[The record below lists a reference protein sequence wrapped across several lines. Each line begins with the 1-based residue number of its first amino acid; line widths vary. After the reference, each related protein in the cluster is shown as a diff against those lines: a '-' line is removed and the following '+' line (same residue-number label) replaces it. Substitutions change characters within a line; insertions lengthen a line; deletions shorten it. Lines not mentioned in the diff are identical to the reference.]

1 MKIAIGSDHAGFNY
15 KEMIKKHLQ
24 EKGFEV
30 IDKGTFSKERTD
42 YPIYAEK
49 VAKAV
54 ASGEADRGI
63 LICGTGIG
71 MSITANKIKGIRAA
85 LCQNDFMAK
94 MARKHNDANIL
105 CLGERVIGTDH
116 ALSIVDTF
124 FSTDFEGGR
133 HEKRISLI
141 TEIEG
146 LN

>member
-1 MKIAIGSDHAGFNY
+1 MKVAIGSDHAGFEY
-15 KEMIKKHLQ
+15 KEMIKKHLE

-30 IDKGTFSKERTD
+30 LDMGTYSKERTD

-54 ASGEADRGI
+54 STGEADRGI

-71 MSITANKIKGIRAA
+71 MSITANKIKGVRAA
-85 LCQNDFMAK
+85 LCPNDFMAK
-94 MARKHNDANIL
+94 MARKHNDANVL
-105 CLGERVIGTDH
+105 CLGQRVIGTDH

-124 FSTDFEGGR
+124 FMTDFEGGR
-133 HEKRISLI
+133 HQNRLVLIS
-141 TEIEG
+141 EIES